1 MKYLNL
7 IEEIVEVVCCRLSP
21 LQSELYNHFIHSKNV
36 KKVINEEMK
45 QSKILAYITALKKL
59 CNHPKVHIS
68 GE

>member
-1 MKYLNL
+1 MNVLKCALTFSDWCKANITETCYPF
-7 IEEIVEVVCCRLSP
+7 E
-21 LQSELYNHFIHSKNV
+21 QV